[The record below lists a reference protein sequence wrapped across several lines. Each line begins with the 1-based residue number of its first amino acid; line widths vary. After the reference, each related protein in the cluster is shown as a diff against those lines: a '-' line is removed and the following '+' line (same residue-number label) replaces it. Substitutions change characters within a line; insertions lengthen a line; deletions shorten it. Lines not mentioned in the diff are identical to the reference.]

1 MNILIATDSFKGSLS
16 TVSAARQMETG
27 IRRIFPDADVAI
39 VPVADGG
46 EGTVDAMIGGL
57 GGRLEQVGVTGP
69 LGNMV
74 SAKYGILKSGAA
86 VIEMAE
92 ASGLTLVPYE
102 KLDVMSATTFG
113 TGELIRAALEKGC
126 RKIYIGIGGSATNDG
141 GVGMAQALGAHFYDD
156 SGKELPFGGGA
167 LGRLARIELQNMDK
181 RLKETEIIIICDV
194 DNPLCGCRGASA
206 VYGPQKGASPQMVLE
221 LDRNLSHLAQIARQ
235 QCGVDAADV
244 PGSGAAGG
252 LGMGLIAFV
261 GAKPQPGIETMLDIA
276 NFNEKVKNADLVIT
290 GEGRIDGQSVY
301 GKVPVGV
308 AQRAQKYHV
317 PVIAVVGCVGQDA
330 QAVYEHG
337 IQCIFSAVNAPCT
350 VEDAIANAEENVCN
364 AAERAMR
371 AVRVG
376 LQLQKQ

>member
-1 MNILIATDSFKGSLS
+1 MNIIIATDSFKGSLS

-221 LDRNLSHLAQIARQ
+221 LDRNLSHLARIARQ

-276 NFNEKVKNADLVIT
+276 NFDEKIKDADLIIT